1 MVDTLE
7 IDQNHL
13 KAYNEVCGFQNN
25 GFVPAIYLAVL
36 SQSLQMHM
44 MTAEAFPFP
53 ILGLVHIR
61 NQIKQTRPIAVTEKL
76 TLSCKFGELKP
87 HDKGVQFDFITTAK
101 VGNEVVMEGLTTYL
115 SRQKVEKE

>member
-1 MVDTLE
+1 MNTRHFSQLPKAALAYPKVVQGLIFKTERSKILPQVEYVVDTLE

-61 NQIKQTRPIAVTEKL
+61 NQIKQTRPIGVTENSL
-76 TLSCKFGELKP
+76 CHVNL
-87 HDKGVQFDFITTAK
+87 
-101 VGNEVVMEGLTTYL
+101 GN
-115 SRQKVEKE
+115 

>member
-1 MVDTLE
+1 M
-7 IDQNHL
+7 

-61 NQIKQTRPIAVTEKL
+61 NQIKQTRPIGVTENL
-76 TLSCKFGELKP
+76 LCHANL
-87 HDKGVQFDFITTAK
+87 
-101 VGNEVVMEGLTTYL
+101 GN
-115 SRQKVEKE
+115 